1 MRGSSKLIS
10 GAVAVGVCAL
20 VANGCSSTSNKS
32 GFGDDSTTGDDN
44 GGSDASTG
52 QNNTIDA
59 AFGSDVLLP
68 SNEGG
73 STMLDAGCATAT
85 ASVTRQPVYMLI
97 VLDGSGSMQMENKWS
112 AVVPALDAFFDDL
125 LNNPDPSFG
134 VGLTIFSDK
143 NDPQC
148 GGGNFGNCVGPY
160 PTMNVAIADV
170 SSTQAAALHARLDN
184 TSPQGD
190 TPTVAVLQGQYA
202 ALDAY
207 TPVSPLPAGG
217 QKVLVLMTD
226 GVPNDANNDPQSQ
239 LQQEC
244 ITQATQQFAMTPPV
258 ITFAVGIGDY
268 SPLDTTQYDPAF
280 MGELA
285 VAGGDP
291 RMGCVPGNTTDP
303 TMMCH
308 FQITPGGQTAT
319 AIEQQFITAINAIRG
334 EVASCT
340 FQLER
345 PDGGGMIDPTKVN
358 VVYNDGSGNTT
369 VINEDPTN
377 GWSYDNPTNPT
388 SVTLNGTS
396 CSTLKM
402 SMGGSISIVL
412 GCASQVPH

>member
-1 MRGSSKLIS
+1 
-10 GAVAVGVCAL
+10 
-20 VANGCSSTSNKS
+20 
-32 GFGDDSTTGDDN
+32 
-44 GGSDASTG
+44 
-52 QNNTIDA
+52 
-59 AFGSDVLLP
+59 
-68 SNEGG
+68 
-73 STMLDAGCATAT
+73 
-85 ASVTRQPVYMLI
+85 
-97 VLDGSGSMQMENKWS
+97 MQMENKWS

-125 LNNPDPSFG
+125 LNNPDPTFG
-134 VGLTIFSDK
+134 VGLTIFSDT

-148 GGGNFGNCVGPY
+148 GGGSHGSCVGPY

-170 SSTQAAALHARLDN
+170 SATQAAALHSRLDS
-184 TSPQGD
+184 TSPKGD

-207 TPVSPLPAGG
+207 TPVSPLPSGG
-217 QKVLVLMTD
+217 KKVLVLMTD
-226 GVPNDANNDPQSQ
+226 GVPNDANNDPQAQ
-239 LQQEC
+239 LQSEC
-244 ITQATQQFAMTPPV
+244 TTQATQQFAMTPPV

-268 SPLDTTQYDPAF
+268 APLDTTQYDPAF
-280 MGELA
+280 MGALA

-319 AIEQQFITAINAIRG
+319 AIEQQFIAAINSIRG

-340 FQLER
+340 FALER

-358 VVYNDGSGNTT
+358 VVYDDGMGNTT
-369 VINEDPTN
+369 VISEDPTN
-377 GWSYDNPTNPT
+377 GWSYDNPADPT
-388 SVTLNGTS
+388 TVTLNGTS

-412 GCASQVPH
+412 GCATQVPH